1 MLLLNKI
8 KVENANALN
17 GIIHGIPAITGFL
30 GFVHALQRNTG
41 INMDGA
47 AIIFHKYELH
57 KGTPSRNVIYENTKN
72 KINEHIVNAAY
83 IDFTVS
89 LLIDCD
95 IEDKT
100 LLKAIKK
107 KINTMRI
114 AGGDIVNIKEVTIE
128 DNSNKIKE
136 KLGGGFILFDKNNDI
151 NKYEGKDNLD
161 KMITACNAA
170 DYIPLA
176 VGFRAL
182 TECSNSIKN
191 VRDNDT
197 PSTFVEQLYGLG
209 KFENIRN
216 IDSFNDLFWRYKY
229 KDKMYICTQFLKD
242 AFE

>member
-1 MLLLNKI
+1 MKKWVYLFSEGKADMRNLLGGKG
-8 KVENANALN
+8 ANLAEMTNL
-17 GIIHGIPAITGFL
+17 GLPVPQGFTITTEACTQYYEDG
-30 GFVHALQRNTG
+30 RE
-41 INMDGA
+41 INDEIMGQ
-47 AIIFHKYELH
+47 
-57 KGTPSRNVIYENTKN
+57 
-72 KINEHIVNAAY
+72 INEHIVNAAY

-161 KMITACNAA
+161 KMITACNTA

-182 TECSNSIKN
+182 TECSNSIEN

-209 KFENIRN
+209 KFESIKD
-216 IDSFNDLFWRYKY
+216 IDSFNSLFWRYKY
-229 KDKMYICTQFLKD
+229 EDKLYICTQYLKGI
-242 AFE
+242 AEAA